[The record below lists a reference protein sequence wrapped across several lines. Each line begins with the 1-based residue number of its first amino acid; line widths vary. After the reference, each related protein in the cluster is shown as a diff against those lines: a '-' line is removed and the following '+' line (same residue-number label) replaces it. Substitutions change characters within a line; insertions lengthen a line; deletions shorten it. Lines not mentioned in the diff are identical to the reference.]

1 MLITRTTIVT
11 FDPVKEYAE
20 MLRFE
25 AENPDWEKHE
35 ATTGYCYIQTT
46 LQTVTPYGEP
56 YKGEQ
61 E

>member
-20 MLRFE
+20 MCRFE
-25 AENPDWEKHE
+25 AVNPDWEKHE
-35 ATTGYCYIQTT
+35 ATTGVCYIQTT
-46 LQTVTPYGEP
+46 LQTVTPYEDAL
-56 YKGEQ
+56 KGEQ